1 VQRYHLSIRFA
12 DRYQP
17 LPRFTA
23 RTRFLITVQIPI
35 LESYHSRISSSL
47 DAFETLSSSFVRA
60 VPGALSGQVGHGSD
74 TRTLTG
80 GVEGLGRL
88 VKAGV
93 SAHYIAAEM
102 NRWGEDLFFLELWS
116 EISARAALRAKADAH
131 PLLPDPS
138 GDATLALQDVEAASE
153 GTIFQE
159 LVTQYRS
166 LGERAEDMIVRHVCL
181 EVNSASKAY
190 FTR

>member
-1 VQRYHLSIRFA
+1 MIPFL

-17 LPRFTA
+17 LPSFTA
-23 RTRFLITVQIPI
+23 RTQFLITIQLPI

-60 VPGALSGQVGHGSD
+60 VPGALSGQAGHGSD
-74 TRTLTG
+74 PRKLTG
-80 GVEGLGRL
+80 GVDGMGRL

-93 SAHYIAAEM
+93 SAHYIATAME
-102 NRWGEDLFFLELWS
+102 RWGDDLFFLELWS
-116 EISARAALRAKADAH
+116 EINARAALRAKADAH
-131 PLLPDPS
+131 HLPGTGENVSTP
-138 GDATLALQDVEAASE
+138 QDVDTAAK

-166 LGERAEDMIVRHVCL
+166 LGERAEGMIIQHVCS
-181 EVNSASKAY
+181 EVESSCRAY